1 MYRKIGEKRTV
12 LELIVLFDQEDCYFH
27 CECRNFEFQGILC
40 RHILSILPLV
50 HIEKVPSKYILQ
62 RWRKDFKRK
71 HTFIKCFYDDQLDTP
86 IVRRFDNLCKHFNE
100 VAESGAGSDALYNL
114 VMDGL
119 NELQI
124 KTDAH
129 HASKE
134 IQEYH
139 QTENNKD
146 MVSEQGKIVLS
157 TISVRRRGRPPSLRK
172 KNKIGSCDKEGEN
185 EETKKI
191 YRWSTKI
198 YWRSTEFKREKRK
211 DQHCCVKRCSR
222 YQYSELN
229 TSRGIIFTK
238 VVLCTLNILALY
250 PF

>member
-172 KNKIGSCDKEGEN
+172 KKQNWIM
-185 EETKKI
+185 
-191 YRWSTKI
+191 
-198 YWRSTEFKREKRK
+198 
-211 DQHCCVKRCSR
+211 
-222 YQYSELN
+222 
-229 TSRGIIFTK
+229 
-238 VVLCTLNILALY
+238 
-250 PF
+250 